1 MRALSTGTLVA
12 ASPPPPLALRSAL
25 RERYAGSFV
34 ERLRDENAARARE
47 RSLDWL
53 EREIEACYDARYVED
68 AKSLRALLGE
78 NGEGSHLGL
87 NSAVRSTEGEE
98 RGEENGRRETRV
110 PSVREEEALREQEKT
125 PTTRGAD
132 IGDDDDEAQS
142 FSNFVFEYWGRTFG
156 VRNLVEKHLWEV
168 ICNAEAARK
177 AKRSDCAELFCAF
190 IQRSYDEEALLF
202 FLYCRKWLKHE
213 CASMARRGERVFAK
227 ETVSAHSKVAGQV
240 DSGLHVCDVALDER
254 QTLCIVRSI
263 FSGGSDAPKKDTTF
277 LHATIKAMVEDAFSS
292 NAEASWASQRNGV
305 ESNHKEKSGVL
316 MDGYRLL
323 KMLLSVFFDTKPP
336 QGVILKSS
344 KPIKSHETEQQAK
357 NLSTAMD
364 ALAVDENTQPAPA
377 NTAPP
382 APHPRQSI
390 KKEEG
395 KSEATPS
402 QPQEKI
408 VVTKSVDVVP
418 ERKKASTVN
427 KSTPPVQAPASAFA
441 PESSKTSNDGSP
453 VSAEIDRYG
462 AAASTALSEAV
473 GKYAAALFPK
483 QVAPE
488 VISQAETKINAVA
501 QEMLKR
507 LIGNSSDPSVS
518 QEILDEAPEACK
530 AFARARDSIAKGAG
544 TPGSVSPASA
554 NGSSTRDVARAILAT
569 PRVRA
574 AIEPMLKSA
583 VQSLKTAP
591 ATQEMAAS
599 PV

>member
-1 MRALSTGTLVA
+1 MRALSTGTLA
-12 ASPPPPLALRSAL
+12 TASPPPPLALRSAL

-68 AKSLRALLGE
+68 AKSLRGLLGE
-78 NGEGSHLGL
+78 NGEVSNVGL
-87 NSAVRSTEGEE
+87 NSAVRSTDGEE
-98 RGEENGRRETRV
+98 RGEEVERRETRT
-110 PSVREEEALREQEKT
+110 PSASEEASREQEKT

-132 IGDDDDEAQS
+132 VEDDDDEAQS
-142 FSNFVFEYWGRTFG
+142 FSDFVFEYWGRTFG

-305 ESNHKEKSGVL
+305 GSDHNGKSGVL

-336 QGVILKSS
+336 PGVILKSS
-344 KPIKSHETEQQAK
+344 KPVKSHKTERHAK
-357 NLSTAMD
+357 NLSTAME

-377 NTAPP
+377 KTAPP
-382 APHPRQSI
+382 APRPRQPI
-390 KKEEG
+390 KKEED
-395 KSEATPS
+395 KPKATPS
-402 QPQEKI
+402 QPQEKV
-408 VVTKSVDVVP
+408 VVTKPVVTAP
-418 ERKKASTVN
+418 EQKKAPIVN
-427 KSTPPVQAPASAFA
+427 ESTPPVQAPASAVA
-441 PESSKTSNDGSP
+441 PLSNKTSNDVSL

-462 AAASTALSEAV
+462 GAASTALSEAV

-507 LIGNSSDPSVS
+507 VIGNSSDPSVS
-518 QEILDEAPEACK
+518 QEILEEAPEACK
-530 AFARARDSIAKGAG
+530 AFARARDSIAAGVG
-544 TPGSVSPASA
+544 TPGSESPASA

-569 PRVRA
+569 PHVRA

-591 ATQEMAAS
+591 PTQEMASS